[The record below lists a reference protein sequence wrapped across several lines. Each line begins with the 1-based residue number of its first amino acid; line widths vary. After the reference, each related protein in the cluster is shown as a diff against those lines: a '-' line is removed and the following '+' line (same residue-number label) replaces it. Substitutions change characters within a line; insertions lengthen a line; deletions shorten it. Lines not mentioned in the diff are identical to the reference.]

1 MAARDAGTEK
11 IDQRHSKKVFFA
23 EGKLHATTQDIA
35 DAVGISRTSL
45 GTSRDKK

>member
-11 IDQRHSKKVFFA
+11 LIKDTAKKFFA

-35 DAVGISRTSL
+35 DAAGISRTSL
-45 GTSRDKK
+45 GTPRDKK